1 MFEFCN
7 NYDLMIVEIMLK
19 ESFTTSN
26 PDFKSFEK
34 LELMT
39 IISIESSAYLHD
51 KEELKKLSVTY
62 LQAIEVIYDLLTI
75 HKSGQLSPPKNE

>member
-1 MFEFCN
+1 
-7 NYDLMIVEIMLK
+7 MLK

-39 IISIESSAYLHD
+39 IISIESSAYLND

-62 LQAIEVIYDLLTI
+62 L
-75 HKSGQLSPPKNE
+75 